1 MCNIQILIVY
11 NPEKALASLPKPL
24 LAPDLLSIPL
34 GAEVHRVELTA
45 GLHRQTWINESVIY
59 INIHVANRSS
69 KTIKKIKIGQ

>member
-1 MCNIQILIVY
+1 MRNIQILIVY
-11 NPEKALASLPKPL
+11 NPEKALASLQKPL

-59 INIHVANRSS
+59 VDIHVANRSS
-69 KTIKKIKIGQ
+69 